1 MAITSSTLM
10 RWRQKKITVAGEIP
24 DYALLFYHNVSDWA
38 DDNADTHGGVPTK
51 NGKNEIFYIYPLNF
65 PEKPDIVYSQEP
77 DITPNY
83 PPMNYVVRCIDSS
96 SDWPTKCDIRYSQ
109 STTLTDKHGS
119 LFTNGGRH
127 APTTMIGR
135 PRPTTPVAA
144 GIPKL
149 PSEAPENPT
158 TGNRVAKYNIEHIGH
173 FHRVDGLRNSLLSSF
188 PTFSLSP
195 DDNVNFMTTLSLCAI
210 FKNPKKSTTPIT
222 TFPKNT
228 LIFYY
233 GEDTLEALYFDPAYS
248 HPIPTKDVGN
258 LYVPIS
264 FMPGTEIAGIQT
276 GVQNYD
282 VNLDTDAMTINAS
295 SNTEG
300 YHTHVNIQ
308 SLNLSTNSPPK
319 FASPRTGTLDVIVDN
334 GNVNNPVGHKHNVKY
349 DFATSLKSK
358 ILKTYLTKSNLAP
371 IVDGIIIGYTL
382 GKFSGYGGSSTDG
395 VNVLPP
401 NWYFCDGTNDTP
413 DLRGYYPFTNFEDDP
428 SGEILNSN
436 NEIIVTNIEVETIP
450 WAHDH
455 VGFQSSNISGNP
467 GYLDVGSH
475 TTTYDHSSTTH
486 THGIVSKPDYFDPV
500 LGGPNATRR
509 INVRLGD
516 VIPYTPPT
524 VDIAFIMFKGGAV
537 EVPDPPA
544 PPVVPVIPATDCA
557 TRIPQLEN
565 TPNEYTATRYT
576 TPFNTTDIG
585 LESRLITVTG
595 ALSGATVWGNN
606 PYTYNSDMNV
616 AAVHAGV
623 CAVGET
629 RQIRQYLPQDY
640 STTPFGPS
648 VGYYGS
654 TRFGVTTA
662 THPNPICGVFLSNR

>member
-38 DDNADTHGGVPTK
+38 ADNADTHGGVPTK

-65 PEKPDIVYSQEP
+65 LEKPDIVYSQDP

-83 PPMNYVVRCIDSS
+83 PPMNYIVRCVDSS

-119 LFTNGGRH
+119 LFKIGGRH

-135 PRPTTPVAA
+135 PRPTTPVSS

-149 PSEAPENPT
+149 QSEAPENST
-158 TGNRVAKYNIEHIGH
+158 ASNIKVAKYNIEHIGH
-173 FHRVDGLRNSLLSSF
+173 IHRVEGLRNSLLSSF

-195 DDNVNFMTTLSLCAI
+195 NDNVNFMTNLSLCAI

-248 HPIPTKDVGN
+248 HPISEKDVGN
-258 LYVPIS
+258 LYAPIS

-282 VNLDTDAMTINAS
+282 PDMGTDVMIINAS

-300 YHTHVNIQ
+300 YHDHINNQ
-308 SLNLSTNSPPK
+308 STITLPSK
-319 FASPRTGTLDVIVDN
+319 FASPRTGTLDVIVTN

-349 DFATSLKSK
+349 EFSTSLKSK

-401 NWYFCDGTNDTP
+401 NWYFCDGTNGTP
-413 DLRGYYPFTNFEDDP
+413 DLRGYYPFTNFIYIFYF
-428 SGEILNSN
+428 SYWIF
-436 NEIIVTNIEVETIP
+436 I
-450 WAHDH
+450 
-455 VGFQSSNISGNP
+455 
-467 GYLDVGSH
+467 
-475 TTTYDHSSTTH
+475 SST
-486 THGIVSKPDYFDPV
+486 Y
-500 LGGPNATRR
+500 
-509 INVRLGD
+509 
-516 VIPYTPPT
+516 
-524 VDIAFIMFKGGAV
+524 
-537 EVPDPPA
+537 
-544 PPVVPVIPATDCA
+544 
-557 TRIPQLEN
+557 
-565 TPNEYTATRYT
+565 
-576 TPFNTTDIG
+576 
-585 LESRLITVTG
+585 
-595 ALSGATVWGNN
+595 
-606 PYTYNSDMNV
+606 
-616 AAVHAGV
+616 
-623 CAVGET
+623 
-629 RQIRQYLPQDY
+629 
-640 STTPFGPS
+640 
-648 VGYYGS
+648 
-654 TRFGVTTA
+654 
-662 THPNPICGVFLSNR
+662 